1 MKKTFLE
8 FRTAKGITDEIFADM
23 SAEQKAELYNE
34 YNTELKSYIEELE
47 KKLNDAASKEEL
59 NKALTAFKE
68 SRETEMKL
76 IHDNMKEISLR
87 LKSMGETP
95 NGNTDAK
102 KGLRAYLEE
111 HSQVL
116 KEIKENAKL
125 QKAHKGF
132 SVEVEKGTQGA
143 SDIGSRDY
151 LGTIEAGIEHK
162 PVRKPSI
169 MDLFARQGVS
179 TEYLH
184 YWEENVVTRDAKFVI
199 ACATSTHNTKKTWA
213 KRTVELAKIRD
224 IVDICID
231 MLEDYAFVEGE
242 IRALVDESIAL
253 KAEYELLLGA
263 SAAATDMLSIDYIS
277 SEFNPSNVLANFAGK
292 IAVPTIGDLT
302 ACMKSQINTFGQQN
316 KFQANTIVMNETDK
330 ITYLHAKDANGN
342 YLFPNFVFGATDT
355 MNGMRIVT
363 SPLVPQNELYVF
375 DSTKGKILDRK
386 RLTVSASFENKDN
399 IEHELVTF
407 VGVERLQ
414 FHVRLINRDAF
425 MKCSDVAAAI
435 VAITNTPS

>member
-8 FRTAKGITDEIFADM
+8 FRIAKGVTDEIFADM

-34 YNTELKSYIEELE
+34 YNTELKAYIEELE
-47 KKLNDAASKEEL
+47 KKVNDAASKEEL
-59 NKALTAFKE
+59 VALAAELK
-68 SRETEMKL
+68 SNRETEMKL
-76 IHDNMKEISLR
+76 VHDNMKEIALR
-87 LKSMGETP
+87 LKSMGENP
-95 NGNTDAK
+95 NKNGAK

-111 HSQVL
+111 HSSVL

-125 QKAHKGF
+125 QKSHKGF
-132 SVEVEKGTQGA
+132 TMEVQKGTQGA
-143 SDIGSRDY
+143 SDIGDRDY
-151 LGTIEAGIEHK
+151 LGAIEAGIERK
-162 PVRKPSI
+162 PVRRPSI
-169 MDLFARQGVS
+169 MDLFNRQSVS

-184 YWEENVVTRDAKFVI
+184 YWEEDVVTRDAKFVI
-199 ACATSTHNTKKTWA
+199 ACATSTHDTKKTWA

-253 KAEYELLLGA
+253 AAEYELLLGA
-263 SAAATDMLSIDYIS
+263 SAAPTDMLSIDYIS
-277 SEFNPSNVLANFAGK
+277 SEFNPANPLAGFALK
-292 IAVPTIGDLT
+292 IQAPTIGDLT
-302 ACMKSQINTFGQQN
+302 AAMKSQINTFGQQN
-316 KFQANTIVMNETDK
+316 KFMADTIIMNETDK
-330 ITYLHAKDANGN
+330 ITYLHAKDANDN
-342 YLFPNFVFGATDT
+342 YLFPNFVFGATDIL
-355 MNGMRIVT
+355 NGMRIVT
-363 SPLVPQNELYVF
+363 SPLVAQNTLFVF

-386 RLTVSASFENKDN
+386 RLTVTASFENKDN

-425 MKCSDVAAAI
+425 MKCSDIAT
-435 VAITNTPS
+435 AITAITKP